1 MIKKTRTLLGLAV
14 TLTGAGLNASLMV
27 DWMRHSNI

>member
-1 MIKKTRTLLGLAV
+1 MIKKTRALLGLAI
-14 TLTGAGLNASLMV
+14 TLAGAGLNADLMV